1 MKAKVAV
8 EADLTNVS
16 DYLEEQGYQVIEF
29 MHSEEIAEDLQEVDA
44 IITSGMHENL
54 LGMED
59 IETEALMIEANG
71 LTPEEISDMLEQQL

>member
-16 DYLEEQGYQVIEF
+16 NYLEEQGYQIIEF
-29 MHSEEIAEDLQEVDA
+29 THSDEIAEDLREVDA
-44 IITSGMHENL
+44 IIISGMQENL

-59 IETEALMIEANG
+59 VETTAIMIKASG
-71 LTPEEISDMLEQQL
+71 LSPEEIGDMLEQQL